1 MLLSRSAVRRGVCT
15 MIAIHHPFKVLVW
28 APLTALVA
36 GLAFATGGWAFEG
49 EQQLYE
55 AAKKEKNFTWYTAHY
70 DSETAAAICA
80 GFEKKYSGI
89 KCNNI
94 RTTAQVAYQRLAQDQ
109 KAGLA
114 VSSVISS
121 TDLSHYGRMKQDGWL
136 MPYRPKTLGELVDSF
151 KPYNDP
157 DDLFFV
163 TAAGLVLLTY
173 NTGTVQA
180 AEAPKK
186 WTDLLDPKWKGKVSI
201 GHPGFSGYVGT
212 WVVQM
217 RKLYGWDYFKK
228 LELNKPRIGRS
239 INDTVTMLNAKE
251 SWVAAGP
258 SATTLQSR
266 DKGNPLAL
274 SYPEDGALL
283 MISPS
288 GILKNAPAPNT
299 AKLFM
304 EYLLSR
310 EGNEIMVKMY
320 QDPVNKFVKPLPGSK
335 SLSEMKTIRPSYDE
349 IAKGIPEVKELF
361 RDTFGI

>member
-1 MLLSRSAVRRGVCT
+1 VMAHYRLVFAIVISAILAWV
-15 MIAIHHPFKVLVW
+15 
-28 APLTALVA
+28 PLAH
-36 GLAFATGGWAFEG
+36 AFEG
-49 EQQLYE
+49 EGQLYE
-55 AAKKEKNFTWYTAHY
+55 AAKKEKELTWYTAHY
-70 DSETAAAICA
+70 GSETAAAVCS
-80 GFEKKYSGI
+80 GFEKKYPGI
-89 KCNNI
+89 KCNYI

-114 VSSVISS
+114 VASVIGS
-121 TDLSHYGRMKQDGWL
+121 TDASHFGRMKQDGWL
-136 MPYRPKTLGELVDSF
+136 LKYRPKSLGELIESAV
-151 KPYNDP
+151 PYNDP
-157 DDLFFV
+157 DDLFFI
-163 TAAGLVLLTY
+163 TAAGLVVITY
-173 NTGTVQA
+173 NTSVVKE
-180 AEAPKK
+180 AEAPKR
-186 WTDLLDPKWKGKVSI
+186 WTDLLEPRWKGKVSI

-274 SYPEDGALL
+274 VYPEDGALL

-288 GILKNAPAPNT
+288 GILKNAPAPN
-299 AKLFM
+299 AGKLFV
-304 EYLLSR
+304 EYLFSK
-310 EGNEIMVKMY
+310 ECNEIMVKLREESI
-320 QDPVNKFVKPLPGSK
+320 NKHVKVLPGAK
-335 SLSEMKTIRPSYDE
+335 SLATVKTIRPSYEE
-349 IAKGIPEVKELF
+349 IEKGIPEVKEQF

>member
-1 MLLSRSAVRRGVCT
+1 VMAHYRLVFAIVISAILAWV
-15 MIAIHHPFKVLVW
+15 
-28 APLTALVA
+28 PLAH
-36 GLAFATGGWAFEG
+36 AFEG
-49 EQQLYE
+49 EGQLYE
-55 AAKKEKNFTWYTAHY
+55 AAKKEKELTWYTAHY
-70 DSETAAAICA
+70 GSETAAAVCS
-80 GFEKKYSGI
+80 GFEKKYPGI
-89 KCNNI
+89 KCNYI

-114 VSSVISS
+114 VASVIGS
-121 TDLSHYGRMKQDGWL
+121 TDASHFGRMKQDGWL
-136 MPYRPKTLGELVDSF
+136 LKYRPKSLGELIESAV
-151 KPYNDP
+151 PYNDP
-157 DDLFFV
+157 DDLFFI
-163 TAAGLVLLTY
+163 TAAGLVVITY
-173 NTGTVQA
+173 NTSVVKE
-180 AEAPKK
+180 AEAPKR
-186 WTDLLDPKWKGKVSI
+186 WTDLLEPRWKGKVSI

-274 SYPEDGALL
+274 VYPEDGALL

-288 GILKNAPAPNT
+288 GILKNAPAPN
-299 AKLFM
+299 AGKLFV
-304 EYLLSR
+304 EYLFSK
-310 EGNEIMVKMY
+310 ECNEIMVKLREESI
-320 QDPVNKFVKPLPGSK
+320 NKHVKVLPGAR
-335 SLSEMKTIRPSYDE
+335 SLATVKTIRPSYEE
-349 IAKGIPEVKELF
+349 IEKGIPEVKEQF